1 MAGVAANSLA
11 INRKAVDGAAIPDGP
26 EIWSVATAAK
36 TRSTVHRKRA
46 ATEQERH
53 SEGTMLT
60 ETNTIDGLDARQ
72 LLGVLVVLKN
82 GDFSARMPVD
92 NTGLAGKISDA
103 LNEVIEL
110 NSQLVAEL
118 QRIRKE
124 VGQEGKTKERGALA
138 RAAGGW
144 TAAIS
149 AVNDLIADLGRPTNE
164 IARVV
169 GAVASGDLRQ
179 TVALEVAGEPLKGD
193 FLQTARTVNS
203 MVEQLGTFASE
214 VTRVAREVGT
224 DGKLGGQASIPGV
237 SGTWKELTDSVNIM
251 AFEPDRPGSQHHRG
265 HHRGRQRRPVEE
277 DHGRRS
283 R

>member
-1 MAGVAANSLA
+1 
-11 INRKAVDGAAIPDGP
+11 
-26 EIWSVATAAK
+26 
-36 TRSTVHRKRA
+36 
-46 ATEQERH
+46 
-53 SEGTMLT
+53 MLT
-60 ETNTIDGLDARQ
+60 EPATIDALDVKQ
-72 LLGVLVVLKN
+72 LLSVLIALKK
-82 GDFSARMPVD
+82 GDFSARMPVET
-92 NTGLAGKISDA
+92 TGLAGKVSDA
-103 LNEVIEL
+103 LNDIVEL

-124 VGQEGKTKERGALA
+124 VGQEGKTQERGALA

-144 TAAIS
+144 KAAIG
-149 AVNDLIADLGRPTNE
+149 AVNDLITDLGRPTNE

-179 TVALEVAGEPLKGD
+179 TVALEVGGEPLKGD

-237 SGTWKELTDSVNIM
+237 
-251 AFEPDRPGSQHHRG
+251 RG
-265 HHRGRQRRPVEE
+265 LGK
-277 DHGRRS
+277 S
-283 R
+283 

>member
-1 MAGVAANSLA
+1 MATFRPVC
-11 INRKAVDGAAIPDGP
+11 
-26 EIWSVATAAK
+26 
-36 TRSTVHRKRA
+36 RSTIR
-46 ATEQERH
+46 
-53 SEGTMLT
+53 SL
-60 ETNTIDGLDARQ
+60 
-72 LLGVLVVLKN
+72 
-82 GDFSARMPVD
+82 P
-92 NTGLAGKISDA
+92 GKISDA

-110 NSQLVAEL
+110 NSQLVGEL

-124 VGQEGKTKERGALA
+124 VGQEGKTKERGTLA

-149 AVNDLIADLGRPTNE
+149 AVNDLIADMARPTNE

-251 AFEPDRPGSQHHRG
+251 ASNLTGQVRNITEVIRDREVANGDACR
-265 HHRGRQRRPVEE
+265 
-277 DHGRRS
+277 RRS
-283 R
+283 PSTCAARFFSSRTPSTRWSTSCAPSRWR